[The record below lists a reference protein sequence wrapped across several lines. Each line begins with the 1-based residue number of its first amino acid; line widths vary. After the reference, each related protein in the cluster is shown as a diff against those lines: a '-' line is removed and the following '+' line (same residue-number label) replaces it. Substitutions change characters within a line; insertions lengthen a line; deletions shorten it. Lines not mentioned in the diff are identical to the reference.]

1 MLPDSTDGHD
11 DDQNDHDVPQSNIAA
26 LGEAAWSDK
35 REGDRAAITLRV
47 EYKRLNTFFA
57 DYAKNISK
65 GGTFIR
71 TSKPLDIGT
80 EFVFV
85 LTIPNAETRLELRGR
100 VVWVVRADD
109 ATDDNHAGMGIK
121 FQFDSESERQTVET
135 FVEALMRDA
144 LGDALSQKLLAR
156 V

>member
-1 MLPDSTDGHD
+1 MASD
-11 DDQNDHDVPQSNIAA
+11 DEMPPRSNISA
-26 LGEAAWSDK
+26 LGGDSWADK
-35 REGDRAAITLRV
+35 RDDDRAAITLRV

-85 LTIPNAETRLELRGR
+85 LTIPNSDKRLELRGR
-100 VVWVVRADD
+100 VVWIVRADD

-121 FQFDSESERQTVET
+121 FQFENDSERKAVEA
-135 FVEALMRDA
+135 FVESLMRDA
-144 LGDALSQKLLAR
+144 LGEALSQKLLAKN
-156 V
+156 